1 MQSKDVKTY
10 LAGLCLTVL
19 LSGSSLAI
27 PQAASAASG

>member
-19 LSGSSLAI
+19 LSGSSLAV
-27 PQAASAASG
+27 PQTAGAASG